1 MARKIN
7 SAITGP
13 LTLGPSD
20 DPLTITSAGTI
31 TSTGANVDG
40 IDGAAGTAWT
50 IVNKGT
56 VASAGGWGI
65 NLMGAGALK
74 NSGAILGGFQTGGAG
89 TLTNQGT
96 ISGSGEGVV
105 FGSGGT
111 VTNDANGTIIGGTVA
126 AAIGVHISGGSGT
139 IRNNGSISGPGAG
152 PSGIGVELDAG
163 GVITNGASGSI
174 FGLGSGVVISGGTGT
189 IQNSGS
195 ISAAAQDAVLLMAG
209 GAIANLAG
217 GLIEGFSDYAVEIS
231 GGAGTVTNQGTID
244 GGPAAVFLAAGGTV
258 SNRQNGLITANV
270 VGISVGGGAGTVT
283 NSGSINGF
291 VGMQLFAGGIVSNGA
306 SGSISSAQTGI
317 DIAGAPGTVTN
328 DGKVVSGNSD
338 GVRMEAG
345 GTVTNGAQGTISSG
359 GFSSGSGIE
368 IVSGSGTVVNAGMV
382 SGHRSVLF
390 DSGTSNNL
398 LVINPGAVFTGA
410 ADATA
415 ATNSTIELAKGTGA
429 ISGIGAGNFLGFNT
443 LDVDARATWTLS
455 GAGNTISTVLN
466 DGKLEVSGGLTA
478 SAAVDP
484 TSTGVFILDGGSTL
498 EIAQALGADTRIS
511 FTTGSELVLDH
522 AALFGENIGT
532 GNYAGSLLRD
542 FGGGSTIDIKDFG
555 SAGLD
560 MSYTKGTGLLQLSN
574 AASQLATLDFQN
586 SSIGAGTFHFSGDGG
601 SGVLITHS

>member
-1 MARKIN
+1 VN
-7 SAITGP
+7 
-13 LTLGPSD
+13 
-20 DPLTITSAGTI
+20 
-31 TSTGANVDG
+31 NDG

-56 VASAGGWGI
+56 VSSAGGWAI

-74 NSGAILGGFQTGGAG
+74 NSGLILGGFRTGGAG
-89 TLTNQGT
+89 TVTNKGT
-96 ISGSGEGVV
+96 ISGSGVGIF

-126 AAIGVHISGGSGT
+126 AAVGVHISGGSGT
-139 IRNNGSISGPGAG
+139 IRNNGSISGPGG
-152 PSGIGVELDAG
+152 GLDGTGVELDAG
-163 GVITNGASGSI
+163 GVITNAASGSI
-174 FGLGSGVVISGGTGT
+174 FGLGSGVVISGGTGA

-195 ISAAAQDAVLLMAG
+195 ILAAAHDAVLLTAG

-217 GLIEGFSDYAVEIS
+217 GLIKGFSDYGVEIS

-258 SNRQNGLITANV
+258 SNGQTGLITANI
-270 VGISVGGGAGTVT
+270 VGISVGGSAGTVT

-291 VGMQLFAGGIVSNGA
+291 IGMQLFAGGIVSNGA
-306 SGSISSAQTGI
+306 RGSISAAQTGI
-317 DIAGAPGTVTN
+317 DIAGALGTVMN

-338 GVRMEAG
+338 GIRMGAG
-345 GTVTNGAQGTISSG
+345 GMITNGAHGTISSG
-359 GFSSGSGIE
+359 GFTTGSAIE

-382 SGHRSVLF
+382 SGHHSVLF

-398 LVINPGAVFTGA
+398 LVINPGAVFIGS

-429 ISGIGAGNFLGFNT
+429 ISGIGAGSFVGFNT
-443 LDVDARATWTLS
+443 LEVDDRAHWTLS
-455 GAGNTISTVLN
+455 GTNNTISTVLN

-478 SAAVDP
+478 STAIDP
-484 TSTGVFILDGGSTL
+484 TSTGVFTLGGGSTL
-498 EIAQALGADTRIS
+498 EVAQALGADTKIS
-511 FTTGSELVLDH
+511 FMTGSELVVDH
-522 AALFGENIGT
+522 AASFGQSVGT
-532 GNYAGSLLRD
+532 SNYAGSLLQD
-542 FGGGSTIDIKDFG
+542 FAGGSTIDIKDFG
-555 SAGLD
+555 FGGLN

-574 AASQLATLDFQN
+574 SGHQVATLDFQN
-586 SSIGAGTFHFSGDGG
+586 SRLGAGTFHFSGDGG